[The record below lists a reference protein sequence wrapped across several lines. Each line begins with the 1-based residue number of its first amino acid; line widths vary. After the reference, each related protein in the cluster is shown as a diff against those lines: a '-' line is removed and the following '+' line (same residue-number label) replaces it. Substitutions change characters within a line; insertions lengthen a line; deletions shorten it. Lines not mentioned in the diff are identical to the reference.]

1 MELLHHPLFVLSTV
15 VALGLALGKVRVG
28 GIALDN
34 AAVIFVGLVL
44 GSWGFSIPPMFQTL
58 GLVFFVFSVGM
69 QSGPGFLSSFGR
81 HGWTMVLPTAA
92 MILISV
98 AVMLGLA
105 ALFSLDLR
113 MALGLFTGGRSS
125 NSALAVGVEGTGSTL
140 PALGH
145 SLAYPL
151 AVVAI
156 LVFVRFLPL
165 ILRADIARE
174 EREHLDRLR
183 LEHPPL
189 VTRTYLVANPNA
201 AGRPLSELHIG
212 RLTGVNLSRILHDG
226 EILVPTPQ
234 LTLEAGDLVKAVG
247 VEEKLTHLELLLG
260 PETRDDF
267 FPDIPFDQRNDAQW
281 FYVTNKAIVNRPLG
295 RLGLLEHHGA
305 TVTRLQRHGI
315 EISPH
320 GTTALRY
327 GDRIMIVA
335 GKSKMSELKT
345 LVGNAG
351 RTVEQ
356 DLLPLFLI
364 LALGVVVG
372 TLEIPLGPGSSI
384 SLGLTAGVLI
394 LSLGLSGLGKTGPI
408 LWAISE
414 PSNRFI
420 RQIGLLL
427 FLGAVGTSAGAQV
440 GTLLAEGAPALIATA
455 LAIALVPLALLAGF
469 CRWVLKMDILT
480 LMGLISGATT
490 CSPALALASSL
501 TTTSIPQ
508 VAYATVYPFA
518 MIFMMVC
525 GQVIALMCGPAG

>member
-1 MELLHHPLFVLSTV
+1 MELLHHPLFVLSAI

-34 AAVIFVGLVL
+34 AAVIFVGLVF
-44 GSWGFSIPPMFQTL
+44 GSLGFSVPTVFQTL

-69 QSGPGFLSSFGR
+69 QSGPGFLTSFGR
-81 HGWTMVLPTAA
+81 HGWTMILPTAA
-92 MILISV
+92 MILCSV

-105 ALFSLDLR
+105 TLFGIDLR

-125 NSALAVGVEGTGSTL
+125 NSALAVGVESTGSNL

-151 AVVAI
+151 AVLSI
-156 LVFVRFLPL
+156 LAFVRLLPWL
-165 ILRADIARE
+165 FRADLSRE
-174 EREHLDRLR
+174 EQEHLARLR
-183 LEHPPL
+183 REHPPL
-189 VTRTYLVANPNA
+189 VTRTFLVANPNIV
-201 AGRPLSELHIG
+201 GRPLADLHIG
-212 RLTGVNLSRILHDG
+212 RLTGVNVSRILHGG

-247 VEEKLTHLELLLG
+247 VEANLTNLALLLG
-260 PETRDDF
+260 PETRADHF
-267 FPDIPFDQRNDAQW
+267 IDIPFDQRNDAQW

-295 RLGLLEHHGA
+295 RLGLLENHGA

-335 GKSKMSELKT
+335 GKSKMDELKT

-364 LALGVVVG
+364 LTLGVLVG
-372 TLEIPLGPGSSI
+372 TLPIPVGLDHPVT
-384 SLGLTAGVLI
+384 LGLTSGVL
-394 LSLGLSGLGKTGPI
+394 LMSLGLSALGKTGPI
-408 LWAISE
+408 LWAVSE

-427 FLGAVGTSAGAQV
+427 FLAAVGTSAGAQV
-440 GTLLAEGAPALIATA
+440 GPLLAEGALELVVTA
-455 LAIALVPLALLAGF
+455 LAIAVVPLALMAVF
-469 CRWVLKMDILT
+469 CRWVLKMDILS
-480 LMGLISGATT
+480 LMGLVSGATT
-490 CSPALALASSL
+490 CSPALGMAASL
-501 TTTSIPQ
+501 TLTNIPQ
-508 VAYATVYPFA
+508 VAYATAYPFA

-525 GQVIALMCGPAG
+525 GQAVALLCGTS